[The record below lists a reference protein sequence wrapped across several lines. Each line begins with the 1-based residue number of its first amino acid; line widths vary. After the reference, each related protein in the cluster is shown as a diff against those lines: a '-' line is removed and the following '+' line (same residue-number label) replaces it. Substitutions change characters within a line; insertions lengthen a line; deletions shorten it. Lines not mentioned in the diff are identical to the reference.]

1 MNSKKRNEWK
11 GEETPLDRELDDVL
25 AQAMEVSVP
34 EGLIGETLKRLPE
47 AGSAPF
53 AWWAW
58 AAYVAFFTTAVVGLV
73 YWEWETLLAAMTR
86 GVLVIPKIVALV
98 AQYPY
103 LALAVA
109 GAFFVNALVMWF
121 LAADMVVRK
130 RLAGVTIS

>member
-1 MNSKKRNEWK
+1 MNSKGWKEWK
-11 GEETPLDRELDDVL
+11 GEETPLDHELDDVL

-34 EGLIGETLKRLPE
+34 EDLIGETLKRLPE
-47 AGSAPF
+47 LGSAPF

-73 YWEWETLLAAMTR
+73 YWEWETLVAAMMR
-86 GVLVIPKIVALV
+86 GALVVPKIVALV

-103 LALAVA
+103 LALAIA
-109 GAFFVNALVMWF
+109 GAFFVNALVMW
-121 LAADMVVRK
+121 LVAADLVVRK

>member
-1 MNSKKRNEWK
+1 MNSKEWKEWK

-34 EGLIGETLKRLPE
+34 EGLIGRTIKHLPE
-47 AGSAPF
+47 VSSAPF
-53 AWWAW
+53 AWSAW
-58 AAYVAFFTTAVVGLV
+58 VAYVAFFTTTVAGLV
-73 YWEWETLLAAMTR
+73 YWEWETLVAAITR
-86 GVLVIPKIVALV
+86 GALVVPKLVALT

-103 LALAVA
+103 VALAVA

-121 LAADMVVRK
+121 VAADLVVRK

>member
-1 MNSKKRNEWK
+1 MNSKEWNEWK

-34 EGLIGETLKRLPE
+34 EGLIDETLKHLPE
-47 AGSAPF
+47 LGSAPF

-58 AAYVAFFTTAVVGLV
+58 AVYVAFFTTAVVGLV

-86 GVLVIPKIVALV
+86 GVLVIPKMVALV

-109 GAFFVNALVMWF
+109 GAFFLNALVMW
-121 LAADMVVRK
+121 LVAADLVVRK
-130 RLAGVTIS
+130 RLAGVMIS

>member
-1 MNSKKRNEWK
+1 MNSKEWK
-11 GEETPLDRELDDVL
+11 EWKKKETPLDRKLDDVL
-25 AQAMEVSVP
+25 AQAIKVSVP
-34 EGLIGETLKRLPE
+34 EGLIGKTLTRLPE
-47 AGSAPF
+47 LGSAPF

-58 AAYVAFFTTAVVGLV
+58 AAYVAFFTTAVAGLV
-73 YWEWETLLAAMTR
+73 YWEWETLVAALIR
-86 GVLVIPKIVALV
+86 GALVVPKIVALV

-121 LAADMVVRK
+121 LAADLVVRK